1 MPVLPITSHG
11 PTELSHVQDSR
22 RACFLTLRIRQLRT
36 APKEGSMHSIQSLE
50 ELRHYVQ
57 ETLCERH
64 ALDPQQFP
72 LVESL
77 LTRAG
82 RPCGLYFCQHGPRL
96 MKAHAVWDGEHA
108 V

>member
-1 MPVLPITSHG
+1 M
-11 PTELSHVQDSR
+11 Q
-22 RACFLTLRIRQLRT
+22 
-36 APKEGSMHSIQSLE
+36 SIQSFD
-50 ELRHYVQ
+50 ELRQYVQ
-57 ETLCERH
+57 ETLGERH
-64 ALDPQQFP
+64 AVDPQQFP

-108 V
+108 VVAFYDSSGNRFHKVRLAHGPDPRSLAA